1 LKRLPLIWFYL
12 SLLISI
18 HSFSQKQANI
28 WYFGEKAGLDF
39 SNGCPEVITNGNMI
53 AEAGCATICNSA
65 GNLLFYTNGLFV
77 WNREHSVM
85 PNGDSILGSSGFN
98 QNNIIIQKPGSQNI
112 YCLFTIDSTGLFYSE
127 VDLDL
132 ENGRGDIT
140 IKNHQLGP
148 VSNKITAVKH
158 CNAKYTWVIV
168 HSFDDNTFEA
178 LLVTDSIGSFYKK
191 VISEVGS
198 EIMADLGYIKVSPAG
213 DKIILPINSS
223 DILLE
228 IFDFNNKTGVVSNPV
243 KIYRHNL
250 TYCYGSEF
258 SGDSRM
264 LYISTGGLKHEIFQ
278 YDLTLNSEPE
288 INNSA
293 VAIAEG
299 NAYALQIAPDQKIY
313 VAHVNEPYIGVINFP
328 EKKDTDCGYEEKKIY
343 LNGRNC
349 KMGLPNF
356 NQSYFYRPA
365 FECQNTCAG
374 DSTLFQFG
382 FLNNT
387 DSVRWN
393 LGTNEP
399 EIVLSTPPFNTSKKY
414 SLPDTYQVTLVAYH
428 CEATDTIRRQI
439 KINTNPDLELGND
452 TAILQ
457 GCTITI
463 DAGNDMDQYL
473 WNNGSID
480 QSLTVST
487 KGIYFVEITKDN
499 CKSTDSIFIDVIPA
513 VIALPNAF
521 SPNGDGLNDVF
532 KAKIAGKIG
541 DFQLAIFNRYGQRVF
556 FSEDPEIGW
565 RGKYNGIDCPIET
578 YVWEI
583 SFIVPEAGLPLT
595 KKQKGYV
602 HLLR

>member
-1 LKRLPLIWFYL
+1 
-12 SLLISI
+12 
-18 HSFSQKQANI
+18 
-28 WYFGEKAGLDF
+28 
-39 SNGCPEVITNGNMI
+39 MI
-53 AEAGCATICNSA
+53 AKVGCASICDSL

-85 PNGDSILGSSGFN
+85 PNGDSILGNSGIN
-98 QNNIIIQKPGSQNI
+98 QNSIIIQKPGSQNI
-112 YCLFTIDSTGLFYSE
+112 YCLFTIDSSGLIYSE

-132 ENGRGDIT
+132 ENGLGDIT
-140 IKNHQLGP
+140 IKNYNLGK

-168 HSFDDNTFEA
+168 HPIEDNTFEA
-178 LLVTDSIGSFYKK
+178 FLVTDTLGNTFKK
-191 VISEVGS
+191 VISKVGS
-198 EIMADLGYIKVSPAG
+198 KIMADLGYLKVSPAG

-228 IFDFNNKTGVVSNPV
+228 IFDFNNKTGVVSNPI

-250 TYCYGSEF
+250 AYCYGSEF

-264 LYISTGGLKHEIFQ
+264 LYISTGGMKHKIFQ
-278 YDLTLNSEPE
+278 YNLTLKSELE

-328 EKKDTDCGYEEKKIY
+328 KKKGTYCGYEEKKIY

-349 KMGLPNF
+349 MMGLPNF

-365 FECQNTCAG
+365 FESQNTCIG
-374 DSTLFQFG
+374 DSTLFLFE
-382 FLNNT
+382 FINNT
-387 DSVRWN
+387 DSVKWN
-393 LGTNEP
+393 LGCDEP
-399 EIVLSTPPFNTSKKY
+399 EIILTTPPFNTSKRY
-414 SLPDTYQVTLVAYH
+414 SLPDTHQVTLVAYH

-439 KINTNPDLELGND
+439 QINTKPELELGND
-452 TAILQ
+452 TTILQ
-457 GCTITI
+457 GCTII
-463 DAGNDMDQYL
+463 LDAGDDMDQYL
-473 WNNGSID
+473 WSNGSIY
-480 QSLTVST
+480 QHLSVST
-487 KGIYFVEITKDN
+487 KGIYYVEITRDN
-499 CKSTDSIFIDVIPA
+499 CKSTDSIFIDIIPA

-532 KAKIAGKIG
+532 TAKITGKVG

-556 FSEDPEIGW
+556 YSGDPDIGW
-565 RGKYNGIDCPIET
+565 NGKYNGIDCPIET

-583 SFIVPEAGLPLT
+583 SFTVPEAGLPVT
-595 KKQKGYV
+595 KKQKGFV
-602 HLLR
+602 QLLR